1 MIRTK
6 ILNPITLSIGV
17 LSAAMLTAQTVPTD
31 SKTTCTVSAG
41 VFNSWFQSGTPSLNG
56 VVNPADSV
64 TFPNTPN
71 CSFYQWSKQMFLW
84 LTSPAPATYGGGG
97 GRIFDSPA
105 FYDVTP
111 EDSSGNRTL
120 LPHAAARIPIM
131 SLRAAQAGPHG
142 LQIIF
147 DRSGKM
153 FEVQPAAPNTRP
165 AVRNAAGAL
174 VQIAAAQ
181 RVQGRLVLTDPAGK
195 GIQPRIAPAPK
206 LNAKILTQAATIG
219 KASMMVVGNLHI
231 FIDPSGNVIDTEE
244 GEADFGVLLA
254 QNGSLVYFITMV
266 NDVYAYFRTGLKD
279 GAITPAPT
287 QFPTTAAELAKVT
300 AFASA
305 HGKTFPD
312 PHALAIEVKSS
323 WVEAAGLPNLNTYIT
338 RQGTIPTYDK
348 SNPNKW
354 VPNGHK
360 TVELAL
366 VGMHVVGSTAG
377 HPEMIWATFEHSNNS
392 PNAAYTYNSTSGSKT
407 VSQNTSGNWIFAKN
421 GAAAP
426 FNVMHENL
434 NASTGAIDG
443 LSSDIVSSN
452 IIRWKAFGAASNVS
466 PNPIDGSAAASN
478 TEIISIHN
486 SVASKMPAGD
496 VRNNYV
502 MTGSTWTIGGAAPT
516 ASNQV
521 GTSRLANTTMETFV
535 QGTAATSTPSD
546 TNCFTCHTKTTNML
560 GISHVFNAIKPLF

>member
-6 ILNPITLSIGV
+6 ILNPVTLAIGV
-17 LSAAMLTAQTVPTD
+17 LSTALLTAQTVPTD
-31 SKTTCTVSAG
+31 SQTTCTVSTS
-41 VFNSWFQSGTPSLNG
+41 VFNTWFQSGTPSLNG

-64 TFPNTPN
+64 TFANTPN
-71 CSFYQWSKQMFLW
+71 CSFYLWSKQMFLW

-111 EDSSGNRTL
+111 EDSSGNRTFV
-120 LPHAAARIPIM
+120 PHAAGRIPIL

-174 VQIAAAQ
+174 VQIATAERAQ
-181 RVQGRLVLTDPAGK
+181 GKLVLTDPAGK
-195 GIQPRIAPAPK
+195 TIQPRLAPAPK
-206 LNAKILTQAATIG
+206 LNAKVLTQAATIG

-279 GAITPAPT
+279 GSITPAPT
-287 QFPTTAAELAKVT
+287 QFPTTAAELAKIT
-300 AFASA
+300 TFAGA

-323 WVEAAGLPNLNTYIT
+323 WVEAAGLPNLSTYIT

-377 HPEMIWATFEHSNNS
+377 HPEMIWATFEHFNNS

-434 NASTGAIDG
+434 NASTGSIDG

-466 PNPIDGSAAASN
+466 PNPVDGSTAASN

-486 SVASKMPAGD
+486 SVGNKMPAGD
-496 VRNNYV
+496 VRDNYV